1 VPLDPKAKELLD
13 EVAASGRPNAHLL
26 PVAEARANFED
37 LFASL
42 GPGEEVAEVLPLEI
56 PVTGGPIAARLY
68 RPAAE
73 GPLPVVAYYHGGG
86 WLLGSVAAYDIVC
99 RALANAAGAMVLS
112 VGYRLAPEHK
122 YPTAVE
128 DAYAAA
134 RWLAENAAA
143 LGGDR
148 HRVAVAGDSAGGNLA
163 AVVALQA
170 RDLTRPR
177 LGFQLL
183 VYPVTT
189 CDLELGYDMAY
200 EGYFLYRDELQW
212 HQDHY
217 LPSPELRHE
226 WRVSPLDAADHSGL
240 PPAFVITAECD
251 PLHRQGE
258 LYAERLRAAGVAVEQ
273 REYPGMIHG
282 FFGLDMVF
290 DQAADAMRDAGAA
303 IRQAFEG

>member
-26 PVAEARANFED
+26 PVPEARANFEA
-37 LFASL
+37 LFESL
-42 GPGEEVAEVLPLEI
+42 GAGEEVAEVRDVQI
-56 PVTGGPIAARLY
+56 PVKGGSIPARLY
-68 RPAAE
+68 RPDGE
-73 GPLPVVAYYHGGG
+73 GTLPVVVYYHGGG
-86 WLLGSVAAYDIVC
+86 WLLGSVTAYDIVC
-99 RALANAAGAMVLS
+99 RALANASGAVVLS
-112 VGYRLAPEHK
+112 IGYRLAPEHK

-134 RWLAENAAA
+134 RWAAENAPD

-148 HRVAVAGDSAGGNLA
+148 RRVAVAGDSAGGNLA

-170 RDLTRPR
+170 RDLTGPR

-189 CDLELGYDMAY
+189 CDLELGFDMTY

-212 HQDHY
+212 HQDNY
-217 LPSPELRHE
+217 LASPDQGRD
-226 WRVSPLDAADHSGL
+226 WRVSPLEASDHSGL
-240 PPAFVITAECD
+240 PPAFVISAECD
-251 PLHRQGE
+251 PLHRQSE
-258 LYAERLRAAGVAVEQ
+258 LYAEKLRAAGVAAEQ

-303 IRQAFEG
+303 IREAFEE

>member
-1 VPLDPKAKELLD
+1 MPLDPKAKELLD

>member
-1 VPLDPKAKELLD
+1 MPLDPKAKELLD

-240 PPAFVITAECD
+240 PPALVITAECD

>member
-1 VPLDPKAKELLD
+1 MPLDPKAKELLD

-86 WLLGSVAAYDIVC
+86 WLIGSVAAYDIVC